1 MDQRALRRLIGLI
14 SIADVGSVWPE
25 LRQSLLR
32 VKEKTGELWTPEFI
46 RSRIESGHAG
56 LFEFIEE
63 ARLAFLVVERYDQGE
78 EPWANVWVIEGSPGL
93 GRAEEMV
100 RLVDGLM
107 RCNGISRWRFTGR
120 KGWGRLL
127 GLKPVAVVFEREV
140 L

>member
-32 VKEKTGELWTPEFI
+32 VKEKTGQLWTPEFI

-56 LFEFIEE
+56 LFEFVDGK
-63 ARLAFLVVERYDQGE
+63 RLAFLVVERYEQGA

-107 RCNGISRWRFTGR
+107 RCNGIKRWRFTGR

-127 GLKPVAVVFEREV
+127 GLRPIATVFERAV
-140 L
+140 P